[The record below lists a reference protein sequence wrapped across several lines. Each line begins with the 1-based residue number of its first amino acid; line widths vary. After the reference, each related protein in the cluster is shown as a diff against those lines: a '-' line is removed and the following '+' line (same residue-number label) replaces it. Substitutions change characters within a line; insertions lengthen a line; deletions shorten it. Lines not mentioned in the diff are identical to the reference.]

1 MLLFASPFLR
11 QEEPDHQSARPKSIY
26 MKSTGLLER
35 GLASFAPFFLA
46 PFFFLPPP
54 PLQSSALGMTGIAG
68 GGSVPSKPASLS
80 TSVKV
85 VMCVS
90 GRDWSSSPPPDV
102 VDLSVTFGVLYC
114 VGVCLVVVWWLPL
127 CVGGLFPRTGE
138 EARGMPGPTVV
149 AVWAEGGAGVGSRAP
164 PPRGA
169 VIPAAMGGR
178 VRVEF
183 LLAFNSVPLNGLS
196 FSMML
201 VFRPCCCCC

>member
-1 MLLFASPFLR
+1 MFLFSSPFLR
-11 QEEPDHQSARPKSIY
+11 QEEPDYQSAQPKSIY
-26 MKSTGLLER
+26 MKSTGLLEPR
-35 GLASFAPFFLA
+35 LASFAPFFLA

-54 PLQSSALGMTGIAG
+54 PLQSSALGIAGIAG

-90 GRDWSSSPPPDV
+90 GRDWSSSSPPDV
-102 VDLSVTFGVLYC
+102 VNLSVTFGVLYC

-149 AVWAEGGAGVGSRAP
+149 AV
-164 PPRGA
+164 
-169 VIPAAMGGR
+169 
-178 VRVEF
+178 
-183 LLAFNSVPLNGLS
+183 
-196 FSMML
+196 
-201 VFRPCCCCC
+201 